1 MLGVTG
7 IVSCLFASGPKSK
20 FLENTHMSAELYIEF
35 KNQDIRKKYLPK
47 LKEKIISM
55 PTYVQDEQSEEE
67 KKVYVRRYDEFWL
80 KGIEPYKGKKER
92 DYDVRIFT
100 GGGENLKNFIDM
112 YPVIEISAHPKSIE
126 EDLQNLFAYLRSE
139 TEIRIFDEDG
149 EVSGW

>member
-1 MLGVTG
+1 
-7 IVSCLFASGPKSK
+7 
-20 FLENTHMSAELYIEF
+20 
-35 KNQDIRKKYLPK
+35 
-47 LKEKIISM
+47 M

-67 KKVYVRRYDEFWL
+67 KKVYVRRFDEFWL